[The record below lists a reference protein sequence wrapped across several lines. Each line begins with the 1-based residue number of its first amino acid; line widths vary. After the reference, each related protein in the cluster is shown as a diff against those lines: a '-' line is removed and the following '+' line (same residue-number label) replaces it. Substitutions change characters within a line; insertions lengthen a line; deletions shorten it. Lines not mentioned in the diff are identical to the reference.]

1 MLLHQFRFD
10 SVTLK
15 IFLFRFT
22 YTYQKDFKFVT
33 SFFVFSLKFI
43 FMATTIHLDQMYI
56 DGLATNNSVVIQSIY
71 KKFVPKVIHYIK
83 NNSGDEDQ
91 AQDVVQETL
100 MTIYNQAK
108 TKDLKLSCPFD
119 AYFFLLCKRRWL
131 NEIKKKSGKEVTIDD
146 EKIYKDESTVEQ
158 VHETEIFEEKQS
170 LFDLMFKK
178 LGDKCQEILRT
189 SFETKTMEEVAEKL
203 NITYAYARK
212 KKSLCTGEL
221 TQLIQESS
229 QYKSLKK

>member
-1 MLLHQFRFD
+1 
-10 SVTLK
+10 
-15 IFLFRFT
+15 
-22 YTYQKDFKFVT
+22 
-33 SFFVFSLKFI
+33 
-43 FMATTIHLDQMYI
+43 MAATIHMDQMYI
-56 DGLATNNSVVIQSIY
+56 DGLANNNSAVIQSIY

-83 NNSGDEDQ
+83 NNSGDEDR

-100 MTIYNQAK
+100 ITIYNQAK
-108 TKDLKLSCPFD
+108 TKDLKLTCPFD

-131 NEIKKKSGKEVTIDD
+131 NEIKKTVGKEVTINDD
-146 EKIYKDESTVEQ
+146 NVYKDESTLEQ
-158 VHETEIFEEKQS
+158 VNQTEVFEEKQS
-170 LFDLMFKK
+170 LFDFMFQK
-178 LGDKCQEILRT
+178 LGDKCQEILKT

-221 TQLIQESS
+221 TQMIQESS